1 MINNDTKKD
10 GKSAVMEQRAR
21 QIGIVTFYI
30 AHMLEMLFVLLD
42 KSAYIIPYETWAF
55 RLTFIMFAFKIIC
68 TKYTRRE
75 WICIFAFGLLGII
88 SFIAT
93 DREEI
98 IRVVAFVAA
107 FKDINIRTAAKV
119 TFYETLIGSLL
130 IVLLSVAGIYGAVS
144 VTANFRGGGIE
155 ETRYC
160 LGMGHPNA
168 LHCMV
173 FVLLVL
179 GMALYQEYLKWYGYL
194 LLFFLN
200 IGVFSLTDSRTGVLL
215 SAAAIIFAAFLHYAV
230 QFRENKVIYI
240 IGMVF
245 VLFCVL
251 FTVFISIYGVDIHI
265 LRQIDI
271 RINGRFQWGK
281 SEGGIQYW
289 SLFSNPSNQNYM
301 DMGYMK
307 LFYWYGIIPTLLYIT
322 VICRLIWECYRKKA
336 YGAYLVTMMFSAY
349 TLIEAHAVSVYI
361 GRNYILLF
369 IGAMWYTVLG
379 QAGGEE
385 YFFHIGRLLKRK
397 RDTHAEYKA

>member
-1 MINNDTKKD
+1 MG
-10 GKSAVMEQRAR
+10 GKSAVMEQRVR
-21 QIGIVTFYI
+21 QIGVVMFY
-30 AHMLEMLFVLLD
+30 AALALEMLFVLLD

-55 RLTFIMFAFKIIC
+55 RLTFIMFCCKIAC
-68 TKYTRRE
+68 TKYTCRE
-75 WICIFAFGLLGII
+75 WICIFAFGILGII
-88 SFIAT
+88 SFIVT

-107 FKDINIRTAAKV
+107 FKDINIKTAVKV
-119 TFYETLIGSLL
+119 TFYETLIGSLI
-130 IVLLSVAGIYGAVS
+130 IVLLSVAGIYGTVS
-144 VTANFRGGGIE
+144 LTAYYRGGCIE

-168 LHCMV
+168 LHCMF

-179 GMALYQEYLKWYGYL
+179 GMALYQEYLMWYGYL
-194 LLFFLN
+194 VLFLLNL
-200 IGVFSLTDSRTGVLL
+200 GVFLLTDSRTGVLL
-215 SAAAIIFAAFLHYAV
+215 SAAAVIFATFLHYAV
-230 QFRENKVIYI
+230 KFRENKMIYI
-240 IGMVF
+240 LGITF
-245 VLFCVL
+245 VLLCVL
-251 FTVFISIYGVDIHI
+251 FTIFISIYGVEIPI

-289 SLFSNPSNQNYM
+289 SLFSNPDNQNYM

-307 LFYWYGIIPTLLYIT
+307 LFYWYGIIPALLYIA
-322 VICRLIWECYRKKA
+322 VICRLIWECYRKKS

-369 IGAMWYTVLG
+369 IGAMWYTIFG
-379 QAGGEE
+379 QTGEEE
-385 YFFHIGRLLKRK
+385 YFFHIGRFLKRK

>member
-1 MINNDTKKD
+1 MKYEER
-10 GKSAVMEQRAR
+10 MR
-21 QIGIVTFYI
+21 QIGVVTFYI
-30 AHMLEMLFVLLD
+30 ALVLEMLFVLLD

-55 RLTFIMFAFKIIC
+55 RFTFILFCCKIAC

-75 WICIFAFGLLGII
+75 WLCIFAFGILGVI

-98 IRVVAFVAA
+98 IRVVGFAAA
-107 FKDINIRTAAKV
+107 FKDINIKTAVKV
-119 TFYETLIGSLL
+119 TFYETLIGSLV
-130 IVLLSVAGIYGAVS
+130 IVILSVTGIYGAAS
-144 VTANFRGGGIE
+144 VTAYFRGGGIE

-173 FVLLVL
+173 FALLVL

-194 LLFFLN
+194 LLFLLN
-200 IGVFSLTDSRTGVLL
+200 IGVFLLTDSRMGVLA
-215 SAAAIIFAAFLHYAV
+215 SAFAIILSVFLHYGV
-230 QFRENKVIYI
+230 QYRDNKVIYTLGI
-240 IGMVF
+240 FF

-251 FTVFISIYGVDIHI
+251 FTVLISIYGVDISI
-265 LRQIDI
+265 FRQIDI

-289 SLFSNPSNQNYM
+289 SLFSDPSNQNYM

-307 LFYWYGIIPTLLYIT
+307 LFYWYGIIPALLYIA

-336 YGAYLVTMMFSAY
+336 YGAFLVTMMFSAY

-379 QAGGEE
+379 QADGEE
-385 YFFHIGRLLKRK
+385 YFFHIGRFLKRK
-397 RDTHAEYKA
+397 RDAHAEYKA

>member
-1 MINNDTKKD
+1 MWVSKLIQEERIK
-10 GKSAVMEQRAR
+10 

-30 AHMLEMLFVLLD
+30 ALALEMFYVLLD

-55 RLTFIMFAFKIIC
+55 RLTFVMFAFKIMC
-68 TKYTRRE
+68 TKYTRKE
-75 WICIFAFGLLGII
+75 WICIFAFGVLGII
-88 SFIAT
+88 SFIVT

-107 FKDINIRTAAKV
+107 FKDIDIKTAAKV
-119 TFYETLIGSLL
+119 TFYETLIGSLV
-130 IVLLSVAGIYGAVS
+130 IIFLSVTGIYGAVS
-144 VTANFRGGGIE
+144 LTAHFRGGGIE

-168 LHCMV
+168 LHCMF

-179 GMALYQEYLKWYGYL
+179 GMAIYQEYLKWYGYL
-194 LLFFLN
+194 LLFLLN
-200 IGVFSLTDSRTGVLL
+200 LGVFWLTDSRTGALV
-215 SAAAIIFAAFLHYAV
+215 SAAAVIFAVFLHYV
-230 QFRENKVIYI
+230 GQLREKKTIYI
-240 IGMVF
+240 LSIAF

-251 FTVFISIYGVDIHI
+251 FTVFISIYGVSIPI

-307 LFYWYGIIPTLLYIT
+307 LFYWYGIIPALIYIA
-322 VICRLIWECYRKKA
+322 VICRLIWECYRKRA
-336 YGAYLVTMMFSAY
+336 YGAFLVTMLFSAY

-379 QAGGEE
+379 NGDGGE
-385 YFFHIGRLLKRK
+385 YFFHIGRFLKRK